1 MKTAYVKPEEA
12 DRSWYVIDAEGKRLG
27 RVAAKVASMLRG
39 KNKPFF
45 APHQECGD
53 FVVIVNAE
61 KIQVSGRKYEGKMYY
76 HHTGFPGGLKEN
88 TFAELVARHGAK
100 PLELAIKGMLPK
112 GPLGRKLYK
121 NVKVYAGP
129 THPHAAQQPVA
140 LEL

>member
-1 MKTAYVKPEEA
+1 MKTTYVKPEEA

-53 FVVIVNAE
+53 FIVIVNAE
-61 KIQVSGRKYEGKMYY
+61 KIQVSGRKYDDKMYY

-88 TFAELVARHGAK
+88 TFAELVTRHGAK
-100 PLELAIKGMLPK
+100 PLELAIKGMLAK